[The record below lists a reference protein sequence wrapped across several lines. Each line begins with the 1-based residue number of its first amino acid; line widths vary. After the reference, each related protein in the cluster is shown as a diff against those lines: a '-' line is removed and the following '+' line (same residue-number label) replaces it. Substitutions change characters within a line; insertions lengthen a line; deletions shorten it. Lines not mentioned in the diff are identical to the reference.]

1 MILEASENKLSNK
14 FNLDSL
20 INHKHINKEIIHV
33 NLSQSKLKVV
43 ILNYGTSKLVSWQ
56 LNIYCDNNKTVKT
69 SLLRKLISKYVI
81 QNKLC
86 YEWIIFKLEKK
97 QTS

>member
-33 NLSQSKLKVV
+33 NLSQSKLKVI
-43 ILNYGTSKLVSWQ
+43 ILNYGTSKLVS
-56 LNIYCDNNKTVKT
+56 
-69 SLLRKLISKYVI
+69 
-81 QNKLC
+81 
-86 YEWIIFKLEKK
+86 
-97 QTS
+97 

>member
-33 NLSQSKLKVV
+33 NLSQSKLKVMV
-43 ILNYGTSKLVSWQ
+43 ILNYGTCKLVS
-56 LNIYCDNNKTVKT
+56 LHINIYCDNNEAVKT

-86 YEWIIFKLEKK
+86 YE
-97 QTS
+97 